1 MIQMIK
7 LGEIMENVID
17 IKNLLLYKKA
27 VKLLQEND
35 IEYDKAKLLKDPE
48 LCLDIVNI
56 INHLKNN

>member
-1 MIQMIK
+1 MIK
-7 LGEIMENVID
+7 LGELMENVIE
-17 IKNLLLYKKA
+17 IKNLILYKKA

-48 LCLDIVNI
+48 LCSDIVNI

>member
-1 MIQMIK
+1 
-7 LGEIMENVID
+7 MENVIE
-17 IKNLLLYKKA
+17 IKNLILYKKA

-48 LCLDIVNI
+48 LCSDIVNI

>member
-1 MIQMIK
+1 
-7 LGEIMENVID
+7 MENVIE